1 MRGVF
6 HSFLEERGV
15 NESLFPFLQA
25 WIYVKDHRNL
35 LRWFKSVGTYE
46 SESEEYI
53 LDEGDDDDD
62 LEEEHETQVHP
73 EAETEV
79 KKAPEVPAP
88 PKEPE
93 RQLSKKELK
102 QKEQA
107 EFDALLAD
115 FGVGPNNG
123 QENSQARKRK
133 KENTVG
139 ESKASKKKKKK
150 DKQKEVKESQD
161 EVKTNSDAAAEEQEE
176 TSSSMFIKEGVQCNV
191 FERAKGEVALTASG
205 GLRQLP
211 GLTETFEIAALV
223 CVHYDGLLDGKCL
236 LGVIG
241 GTRGKNKRS
250 ACTSARSDLRSWLK
264 NNKTG
269 SSCPSSLCDFMHG

>member
-1 MRGVF
+1 M
-6 HSFLEERGV
+6 
-15 NESLFPFLQA
+15 P
-25 WIYVKDHRNL
+25 L
-35 LRWFKSVGTYE
+35 LLMWQE

-176 TSSSMFIKEGVQCNV
+176 TSSSMFIKEGGLNLGMRLLIQKITGVEASLEKWFWVQCNV
-191 FERAKGEVALTASG
+191 FERAKGEVALTCIWRVEA
-205 GLRQLP
+205 
-211 GLTETFEIAALV
+211 V

-236 LGVIG
+236 LGVELEAR
-241 GTRGKNKRS
+241 TNEARAPLR
-250 ACTSARSDLRSWLK
+250 APTSEA
-264 NNKTG
+264 G
-269 SSCPSSLCDFMHG
+269 

>member
-35 LRWFKSVGTYE
+35 LRWFKSE

-176 TSSSMFIKEGVQCNV
+176 TSSSMFIKEGV
-191 FERAKGEVALTASG
+191 G
-205 GLRQLP
+205 LP

-269 SSCPSSLCDFMHG
+269 SSCLSSLCDFMHG

>member
-1 MRGVF
+1 MW
-6 HSFLEERGV
+6 
-15 NESLFPFLQA
+15 Q
-25 WIYVKDHRNL
+25 
-35 LRWFKSVGTYE
+35 E

-123 QENSQARKRK
+123 QENSQGIYH
-133 KENTVG
+133 TILLYIIH
-139 ESKASKKKKKK
+139 ASLRNLIA
-150 DKQKEVKESQD
+150 QFCS
-161 EVKTNSDAAAEEQEE
+161 TLALLLLAEK
-176 TSSSMFIKEGVQCNV
+176 I
-191 FERAKGEVALTASG
+191 
-205 GLRQLP
+205 
-211 GLTETFEIAALV
+211 
-223 CVHYDGLLDGKCL
+223 
-236 LGVIG
+236 IG
-241 GTRGKNKRS
+241 
-250 ACTSARSDLRSWLK
+250 
-264 NNKTG
+264 
-269 SSCPSSLCDFMHG
+269 

>member
-1 MRGVF
+1 MRDVF

-191 FERAKGEVALTASG
+191 FERAKGEVALTCIW
-205 GLRQLP
+205 R
-211 GLTETFEIAALV
+211 V

-269 SSCPSSLCDFMHG
+269 SSCLSSLCDFMHG

>member
-1 MRGVF
+1 MRDVF

-35 LRWFKSVGTYE
+35 LRWFKSVGT
-46 SESEEYI
+46 ESEEYI

-73 EAETEV
+73 EAEPEV

-107 EFDALLAD
+107 EFSRFWSCTQQWSRKL
-115 FGVGPNNG
+115 
-123 QENSQARKRK
+123 SSKKRK

-176 TSSSMFIKEGVQCNV
+176 TSSSMFIKEGVVQCNV

-205 GLRQLP
+205 G
-211 GLTETFEIAALV
+211 FV
-223 CVHYDGLLDGKCL
+223 CTMMDC
-236 LGVIG
+236 
-241 GTRGKNKRS
+241 
-250 ACTSARSDLRSWLK
+250 
-264 NNKTG
+264 
-269 SSCPSSLCDFMHG
+269 

>member
-1 MRGVF
+1 M
-6 HSFLEERGV
+6 
-15 NESLFPFLQA
+15 P
-25 WIYVKDHRNL
+25 L
-35 LRWFKSVGTYE
+35 LLMWQE

-115 FGVGPNNG
+115 FGVAPNNG
-123 QENSQARKRK
+123 QENSQ
-133 KENTVG
+133 
-139 ESKASKKKKKK
+139 
-150 DKQKEVKESQD
+150 
-161 EVKTNSDAAAEEQEE
+161 
-176 TSSSMFIKEGVQCNV
+176 
-191 FERAKGEVALTASG
+191 GEVALTASG

>member
-1 MRGVF
+1 M
-6 HSFLEERGV
+6 
-15 NESLFPFLQA
+15 P
-25 WIYVKDHRNL
+25 L
-35 LRWFKSVGTYE
+35 LLMWQE
-46 SESEEYI
+46 SESEEDI

-123 QENSQARKRK
+123 QENSQDKQEKERRRIQWENQRPRRRRKRRINRRRWEMSPWGYWYMTA
-133 KENTVG
+133 ENETHMV
-139 ESKASKKKKKK
+139 ELEAR
-150 DKQKEVKESQD
+150 
-161 EVKTNSDAAAEEQEE
+161 TNEARAPLRAP
-176 TSSSMFIKEGVQCNV
+176 TSEAG
-191 FERAKGEVALTASG
+191 
-205 GLRQLP
+205 
-211 GLTETFEIAALV
+211 
-223 CVHYDGLLDGKCL
+223 
-236 LGVIG
+236 
-241 GTRGKNKRS
+241 
-250 ACTSARSDLRSWLK
+250 
-264 NNKTG
+264 
-269 SSCPSSLCDFMHG
+269 